1 MSLEPPMTR
10 LVIQI
15 PCFNEA
21 LQLPATLAALPRTLD
36 GIASV
41 QWLIVD
47 DGSDDGT
54 AGVARRGGVDH
65 VVRLTEHQGLA
76 YAFTAG
82 LEAALKAGADIVV
95 HTDADNQYHAGDI
108 AALIEPIR
116 AGRADIVVGA
126 RPIDEIAH
134 FSMSKKV
141 LQRLGS
147 AVVRLLSGLDVADAT
162 SGYRAYSR
170 EAALRLSVFDGY
182 TYTLETLIQAGQL
195 GLAVVSVP
203 VRVNPPTRESRL
215 VASTATYIRRSVLA
229 MARAFVVYR
238 PLRSIAI
245 PAAFAMAAGVLLGLR
260 FVWYYWR
267 SGGDAGHVQSLIL
280 ASILIVGSLL
290 AGVAAVLADLI
301 AINRRLLEQLRTEQ
315 RRRDWTPR

>member
-21 LQLPATLAALPRTLD
+21 AQLPATLAALPRTLD
-36 GIASV
+36 GIDTV
-41 QWLIVD
+41 QWLVVD

-54 AGVARRGGVDH
+54 ADVAHRAGVDH
-65 VVRLTEHQGLA
+65 IVRLTRHRGLVQ
-76 YAFTAG
+76 AFTAG

-95 HTDADNQYHAGDI
+95 HTDADNQYAAADI
-108 AALIEPIR
+108 PVLIAPIR

-126 RPIDEIAH
+126 RPIGEIAH
-134 FSMSKKV
+134 FSTAKKV

-147 AVVRLLSGLDVADAT
+147 RVVRLLSGLEVADAT
-162 SGYRAYSR
+162 SGFRAYSR

-182 TYTLETLIQAGQL
+182 TYTLETLIQAGQQ

-203 VRVNPPTRESRL
+203 VHVNAPTRESRL
-215 VASTATYIRRSVLA
+215 IASTSSYIRRSVLA
-229 MARAFVVYR
+229 MARAFIVYR

-245 PAAFAMAAGVLLGLR
+245 PALIAIAAGVLLGVR

-267 SGGDAGHVQSLIL
+267 SGGEAGHVQSLIL
-280 ASILIVGSLL
+280 ASILIVGGLL
-290 AGVAAVLADLI
+290 AAAAAVLADLVG
-301 AINRRLLEQLRTEQ
+301 INRRLLEQLRTEQ

>member
-1 MSLEPPMTR
+1 MTL

-36 GIASV
+36 GV
-41 QWLIVD
+41 DRVEWLVVD

-54 AGVARRGGVDH
+54 AEVARRGGVDH
-65 VVRLTEHQGLA
+65 VVRLTRHQGLA
-76 YAFTAG
+76 FAFAAG

-95 HTDADNQYHAGDI
+95 HTDADNQYHAGDMP
-108 AALIEPIR
+108 ALIEPIR

-126 RPIDEIAH
+126 RPIGEIAH
-134 FSMSKKV
+134 FSTSKKL
-141 LQRLGS
+141 LQRIGS
-147 AVVRLLSGLDVADAT
+147 GVVRLLSGLEVTDAT
-162 SGYRAYSR
+162 SGFRAYSR

-182 TYTLETLIQAGQL
+182 TYTLETLIQAGQQ

-203 VRVNPPTRESRL
+203 VRVNAPTRASRL
-215 VASTATYIRRSVLA
+215 IASTTSYIRRSVFA
-229 MARAFVVYR
+229 MARAFLVYR

-245 PAAFAMAAGVLLGLR
+245 PALLAIGAGVMLGLR
-260 FVWYYWR
+260 FVWSYWR

-280 ASILIVGSLL
+280 ASILIVGGLL